1 MLTENMVTSKK
12 YNTSIVRVLVNVM
25 EFILSKHIF
34 SKLHYTWCHLIWQ
47 VQASSLCVDK
57 M

>member
-34 SKLHYTWCHLIWQ
+34 SKLHYKWFHLIWQ
-47 VQASSLCVDK
+47 VNASSLCVDK